1 MKRKKIINLALL
13 IGWMIFIFYMSHQPA
28 DVSSAQ
34 SGFVLKLIEKLG
46 ITIDV
51 AYVDIATTIIRKG
64 AHITEYAILGI
75 LSYNAFILFYN
86 RRQAMM
92 IALLVTI
99 GYAITDEVHQLF
111 VAGRAGRAT
120 DVLIDSIGAIIGT
133 SICFFWNKPKETYKV
148 R

>member
-64 AHITEYAILGI
+64 THITEYAILGI

-111 VAGRAGRAT
+111 VVGRAGRAT

-133 SICFFWNKPKETYKV
+133 GIGLFWNERKRADK
-148 R
+148 